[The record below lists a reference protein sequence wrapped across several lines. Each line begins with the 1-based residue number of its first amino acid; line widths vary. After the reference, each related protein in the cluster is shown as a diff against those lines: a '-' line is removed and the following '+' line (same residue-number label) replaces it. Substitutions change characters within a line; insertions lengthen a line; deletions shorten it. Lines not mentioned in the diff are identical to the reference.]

1 MKFIEESFD
10 INKKNEGGGSSN
22 KLDINTSSI
31 GNTIIRERL
40 NNSKKDSTLKFI
52 EENLI
57 FNEKSQIDNSPPRY
71 NLNQNNSNLT
81 KKVEIAQETGE
92 YEFESRRKKR

>member
-10 INKKNEGGGSSN
+10 INKKNEGSGSSN
-22 KLDINTSSI
+22 KLDVNTSTI
-31 GNTIIRERL
+31 GNTIIRER

-52 EENLI
+52 EENMI
-57 FNEKSQIDNSPPRY
+57 FNEKFPIENSPPRY
-71 NLNQNNSNLT
+71 MLNQNNSNFT
-81 KKVEIAQETGE
+81 KKVEISQETGE